1 MTLSLQHLGT
11 AMSILKHLRSRKMK
25 LMLHHFT
32 NVLNQ
37 LEINLTQA
45 VESMTAEA
53 YINESL

>member
-1 MTLSLQHLGT
+1 MTLSLQRLGT

-25 LMLHHFT
+25 LILHHFT

-45 VESMTAEA
+45 VAMTAEA
-53 YINESL
+53 YMNESL